1 MTSTTDAPTTRATH
15 AVYAAF
21 LGLGLAFATWAS
33 RIPQVRD
40 DLDLSPASLGLLL
53 MCLSV
58 GALVAL
64 PTSGMVVHRLGA
76 RRTLLVT
83 SLLFCAGL
91 ALAGLGTRVSVAAVA
106 PGLVLAGY
114 GFSTWD
120 VAANVEGAEVEH
132 RLGWSI
138 MPRFHALYAVGAV
151 AGALIGVGMNALGV
165 SVAVHFVLAA
175 ALLAVAMVAT
185 ARQFLPAGDV
195 DEQHAEGRAHPLRAW
210 LEPRTLLIGLF
221 VLCMAFAE
229 GTGGDWLGIAAI
241 DGYGV
246 SAALASV
253 VYGVFMVGMLL
264 SRWYGH
270 VPLDRFG
277 RVAALRVS
285 AAATALGVLVVV
297 FAPTFPLVLAGSLLW
312 GLGAGL
318 GFPVG
323 MSAAADDPRQ
333 SAGRVSVV
341 ATVGYLAFLLGP
353 ASVGFLGEHTGVLHA
368 LTITS
373 ALMGVAFLTAA
384 ATRPLGG
391 GRLGR

>member
-1 MTSTTDAPTTRATH
+1 MR
-15 AVYAAF
+15 
-21 LGLGLAFATWAS
+21 
-33 RIPQVRD
+33 
-40 DLDLSPASLGLLL
+40 
-53 MCLSV
+53 
-58 GALVAL
+58 
-64 PTSGMVVHRLGA
+64 
-76 RRTLLVT
+76 
-83 SLLFCAGL
+83 CAC
-91 ALAGLGTRVSVAAVA
+91 R
-106 PGLVLAGY
+106 
-114 GFSTWD
+114 
-120 VAANVEGAEVEH
+120 
-132 RLGWSI
+132 GWSI

-229 GTGGDWLGIAAI
+229 GTGGDWLGIASI

-297 FAPTFPLVLAGSLLW
+297 FAPAFPLVLAGSLLW

-353 ASVGFLGEHTGVLHA
+353 ASIGFLGEHTGVLHA